1 MDFNVGVVV
10 VLVTLSELVDVVFG
24 IVVDFNVGVVV
35 VFVALSELVDVGFG
49 VVVDFNVGVVVVL
62 DLEVL
67 LVVVTFTGVVADFG
81 VVDWLAGEVVIFN
94 VVEEGV
100 GEELFMISL
109 STWCSSSE
117 ILVNFNFASEKKK
130 L

>member
-1 MDFNVGVVV
+1 M
-10 VLVTLSELVDVVFG
+10 
-24 IVVDFNVGVVV
+24 
-35 VFVALSELVDVGFG
+35 
-49 VVVDFNVGVVVVL
+49 DFNVGVVVVL

-109 STWCSSSE
+109 STWCSSSV
-117 ILVNFNFASEKKK
+117 ILVNFNLASEKETLKQLYWLVTSTLLLKKK

>member
-1 MDFNVGVVV
+1 M
-10 VLVTLSELVDVVFG
+10 
-24 IVVDFNVGVVV
+24 DFNVGVVV
-35 VFVALSELVDVGFG
+35 VFVTLSELVDVVIGIVVEFNAE
-49 VVVDFNVGVVVVL
+49 VVVILVL
-62 DLEVL
+62 GVL

-109 STWCSSSE
+109 STWCSSPV
-117 ILVNFNFASEKKK
+117 ILVNFNFASEKKIGK
-130 L
+130 FLSIGSDDPPSPP